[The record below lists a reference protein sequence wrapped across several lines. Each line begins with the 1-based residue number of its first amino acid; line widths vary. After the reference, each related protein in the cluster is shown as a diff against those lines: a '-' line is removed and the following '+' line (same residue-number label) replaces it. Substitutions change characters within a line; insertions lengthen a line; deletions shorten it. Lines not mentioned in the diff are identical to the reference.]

1 MSYRDSINPNSK
13 FYNTLAPTVISDA
26 ISTAAT
32 NTTTQAVTIPI
43 SAYVTKVQLLATVA
57 VANADLD
64 LGDGADDDR
73 YMDSLTTITQY
84 NIVQAPA
91 VASGDAGVEGN
102 AEVAGRYY
110 ATADTID
117 LIERT
122 TGSADTAVGSVKV
135 LVWYHF

>member
-13 FYNTLAPTVISDA
+13 FYNTLAPTVISDE
-26 ISTAAT
+26 ISVAAT
-32 NTTTQAVTIPI
+32 NTTTEVVTIPI
-43 SAYVTKVQLLATVA
+43 GGYVTKVQLLAVNTVA
-57 VANADLD
+57 NVDLD

-91 VASGDAGVEGN
+91 VASGDVAEGN
-102 AEVAGRYY
+102 AEVAGRFY

-122 TGSADTAVGSVKV
+122 TGSANTATGTVQV